1 VINLGL
7 MLLFCLAIAIFAA
20 QNTLSIPLKFLGWT
34 SPNFSVAILVIL
46 SASIGVLLTFFL
58 SIPTHHRR
66 RKLLKE
72 KDRELADLKDAL
84 NKH

>member
-7 MLLFCLAIAIFAA
+7 MLVFCLAIAIFAV
-20 QNTLSIPLKFLGWT
+20 QNTTTVPLKFLMWS
-34 SPNFSVAILVIL
+34 SPNFSIAVLVIL

-58 SIPTHHRR
+58 SIPTHQHR
-66 RKLLKE
+66 RKLLKQ
-72 KDRELADLKDAL
+72 KDRELSDLKDAL